1 MREYEVVKIGNR
13 HSINGELFS
22 QDIIEIYPLDDF
34 RYNQFFADSIYTY
47 IKGVDEDLSGAFPI
61 LAFDD
66 GEYSG
71 CVAVLAIVEKE
82 DEDGETVVLS
92 VGERAR
98 KIADEYCKDAFYR
111 GMSDVEQWSKLMDV
125 AEKHDLLSEMV
136 DFVDL
141 QIGCH

>member
-22 QDIIEIYPLDDF
+22 QDIIEIYPLDEF
-34 RYNQFFADSIYTY
+34 KYNQFFADQIYTF
-47 IKGVDEDLSGAFPI
+47 IKGVDEELTGAFPI

-111 GMSDVEQWSKLMDV
+111 GMSDVEQWSKLMDI
-125 AEKHDLLSEMV
+125 AEKNDLLSEMV

>member
-1 MREYEVVKIGNR
+1 MREYEIVKIGNR
-13 HSINGELFS
+13 HSIKGELFS
-22 QDIIEIYPLDDF
+22 QDIIEIYPLDEF
-34 RYNQFFADSIYTY
+34 KYNQFFADQIYTF

-71 CVAVLAIVEKE
+71 CVAVLAIVERE

-92 VGERAR
+92 VGEKAR

>member
-1 MREYEVVKIGNR
+1 MREYEVVKIGAR
-13 HSINGELFS
+13 HTINGELFS

-34 RYNQFFADSIYTY
+34 KYNQFFADSIYTY
-47 IKGVDEDLSGAFPI
+47 IKGVDEDLTGAFPI

-82 DEDGETVVLS
+82 DEEGETVVLS
-92 VGERAR
+92 VNPKAR
-98 KIADEYCKDAFYR
+98 MIADEYCKDAFYH
-111 GMSDVEQWSKLMDV
+111 GLSKVQQWSKLMDV

>member
-13 HSINGELFS
+13 HTIKGELFS

-34 RYNQFFADSIYTY
+34 RYNQFFADQIYTF
-47 IKGVDEDLSGAFPI
+47 IKGVDEDLTGAFPI

-82 DEDGETVVLS
+82 DGEGETVVLS
-92 VGERAR
+92 VGEKVRS
-98 KIADEYCKDAFYR
+98 IADEYCKDAFY
-111 GMSDVEQWSKLMDV
+111 GGLSKVEQWSKLMDI
-125 AEKHDLLSEMV
+125 AEKNDLLGEVV

-141 QIGCH
+141 KIGCH